1 MHYKTCIFAAV
12 VLLQAPVW
20 AVNKCTGPGGKVSFQ
35 DAPCIGQGDKITVK
49 PASGFVAPTEATT
62 QTRTQAN
69 LDALQGERVRREK
82 WIAMNDTRIALNNQ
96 RNQCADE
103 QKQLANSKA
112 WSRNNLA
119 GATRDVSISQEMT
132 AAAVACDSRTRG
144 KEKEVADAE
153 KVCQEVK
160 CIPAF

>member
-1 MHYKTCIFAAV
+1 MHYKTFLFVAV
-12 VLLQAPVW
+12 VLLQAPAW

-35 DAPCIGQGDKITVK
+35 DAPCTGQGDKITVK
-49 PASGFVAPTEATT
+49 PAAGFVAPTDATT

-69 LDALQGERVRREK
+69 LDALQGERIRREK
-82 WIAMNDTRIALNNQ
+82 WIAMNDTRIALSNQ

-103 QKQLANSKA
+103 QKQLASSKA

-132 AAAVACDSRTRG
+132 AAAMACDSRTRG
-144 KEKEVADAE
+144 KEKDVADAE

>member
-1 MHYKTCIFAAV
+1 MHYKTCLFAVV
-12 VLLQAPVW
+12 VLLQAPAW
-20 AVNKCTGPGGKVSFQ
+20 AVNKCKGPDGKISFQ
-35 DAPCIGQGDKITVK
+35 DAPCTGQGDKITVK
-49 PASGFVAPTEATT
+49 PASGYVAPTEATT

-82 WIAMNDTRIALNNQ
+82 WIVMNDARIALGNQ
-96 RNQCADE
+96 RNQCTDE
-103 QKQLANSKA
+103 QKQLASSKLL
-112 WSRNNLA
+112 SRNNLA

-132 AAAVACDSRTRG
+132 AAVMACDSRTRG
-144 KEKEVADAE
+144 KEKDVADAE